1 MTINPEFV
9 TATDLDELSDRLE
22 SRELIPRLVR
32 RLLTRT
38 EGVEG
43 VTVRANA
50 GIGVPGWDGEVG
62 AAKGSAYDDFC
73 APCWSVRRIPTHGR
87 LTPCGN

>member
-9 TATDLDELSDRLE
+9 TATALDELSDRIE

-43 VTVRANA
+43 VTVRAN
-50 GIGVPGWDGEVG
+50 G
-62 AAKGSAYDDFC
+62 GSASPAGMARSELRKARPTIIF
-73 APCWSVRRIPTHGR
+73 ARRAGLYAEYR
-87 LTPCGN
+87 LTGG